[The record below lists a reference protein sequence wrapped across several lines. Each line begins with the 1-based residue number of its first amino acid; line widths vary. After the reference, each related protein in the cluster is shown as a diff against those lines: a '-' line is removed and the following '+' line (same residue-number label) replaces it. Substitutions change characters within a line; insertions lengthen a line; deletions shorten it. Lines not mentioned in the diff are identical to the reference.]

1 MRPVWRSSRLPRGKG
16 IRQVESPALRR
27 GSRRSRASRRGR
39 QAARSYGVR
48 TYGPREA
55 RADVHAM
62 RDACRKLAY
71 IHHVAHLVVG
81 SATRKMTFFPGHGQH
96 TNKIPTERGEREES
110 IGRMLCYHRHRTTIR
125 IPHNRYCQDFF
136 SPHPNQPSRPHA
148 SLLAR
153 PLLGR
158 RRLIALGEL
167 ARSKSPPKVRLLP
180 PVGRVEHRPGVAL
193 LLIAVGVRR
202 PLDPHGAL
210 WQRLLGLRA
219 LLDRAVRILGA
230 AGMYLSASSLRVQ
243 WYTSAS
249 EPRRITYHART
260 GDCGARSTNMRAAV
274 ARASSHGPPPWGDAA
289 RVMLCQWQCQWHRA
303 RRHRCQFAK

>member
-136 SPHPNQPSRPHA
+136 S
-148 SLLAR
+148 
-153 PLLGR
+153 
-158 RRLIALGEL
+158 
-167 ARSKSPPKVRLLP
+167 
-180 PVGRVEHRPGVAL
+180 
-193 LLIAVGVRR
+193 
-202 PLDPHGAL
+202 
-210 WQRLLGLRA
+210 
-219 LLDRAVRILGA
+219 
-230 AGMYLSASSLRVQ
+230 
-243 WYTSAS
+243 SAS
-249 EPRRITYHART
+249 ESALTPSRLTAGAAASRATPTYCAWR
-260 GDCGARSTNMRAAV
+260 ARSQQIATQ
-274 ARASSHGPPPWGDAA
+274 SSPPSSSWPGGAPS
-289 RVMLCQWQCQWHRA
+289 RCSSPSHRG
-303 RRHRCQFAK
+303 RRPQAT